1 MAIVFCSFALLAV
14 LTLLWS
20 LRRQRRKYRRLEGRM
35 QVLSTRLNP
44 HFFSNSLNAI
54 EGLVN
59 LDQKREASK
68 YLIHFSHLMRKVLL
82 ASGEEKTTLRKE
94 LAIAKHYLAMEEL
107 RFKNKMTYKI
117 AVDAEVETALME
129 VPSLVFQPFLEQ
141 AINERIVQHQS
152 QSLLSLEVK
161 REGSYLCC
169 IITDEVLNKEG
180 VPAPDLQV
188 KHRRENN
195 RQEPRQHRWFQPEG
209 AKIVVSDLQNKHGEA
224 YGTHLLLRLPFKI
237 FKP

>member
-1 MAIVFCSFALLAV
+1 M
-14 LTLLWS
+14 
-20 LRRQRRKYRRLEGRM
+20 E
-35 QVLSTRLNP
+35 VLSTRLNP

-54 EGLVN
+54 EGLIN
-59 LDQKREASK
+59 LDQKRAASK

-82 ASGEEKTTLRKE
+82 ASREENTSLSKE
-94 LAIAKHYLAMEEL
+94 LAITKHYLAMEEL
-107 RFKNKMTYKI
+107 RFKDKLTYRI
-117 AVDAEVETALME
+117 AVDAEVETALAE

-141 AINERIVQHQS
+141 AINERIVQQQS
-152 QSLLSLEVK
+152 KSLLTLAVT

-169 IITDEVLNKEG
+169 IITDEVLKKEG

-195 RQEPRQHRWFQPEG
+195 RQEPRQHRWFRPEG
-209 AKIVVSDLQNKHGEA
+209 AKIVVSDLQNKHGEPC
-224 YGTHLLLRLPFKI
+224 GTHLLLRLPFKI